1 MLDQPRNDP
10 GKSIA
15 ISPGLL
21 KIAFDLSWKLIPLLW
36 VIFSWY
42 SNQDTLMKKYA
53 AIEDRL
59 EKLQGKYDEQSRALG
74 IVETK
79 IDSLHEQFA
88 QQREF
93 EARTQKH

>member
-1 MLDQPRNDP
+1 
-10 GKSIA
+10 
-15 ISPGLL
+15 
-21 KIAFDLSWKLIPLLW
+21 
-36 VIFSWY
+36 
-42 SNQDTLMKKYA
+42 MKKYA